1 MDSYSKNLSKEG
13 TYIFIISVMKYIY
26 IYNVYSNRKNREIK
40 VNIHWLVEEKA
51 LLLFIQ

>member
-26 IYNVYSNRKNREIK
+26 TYIMSILTERIGRSKSIS
-40 VNIHWLVEEKA
+40 IGL
-51 LLLFIQ
+51 